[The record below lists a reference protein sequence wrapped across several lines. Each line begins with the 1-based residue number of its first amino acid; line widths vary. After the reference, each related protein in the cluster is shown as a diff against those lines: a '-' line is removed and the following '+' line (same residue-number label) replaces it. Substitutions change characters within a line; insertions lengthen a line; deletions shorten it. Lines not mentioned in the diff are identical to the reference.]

1 MADNIEQTYLY
12 MVTQMGQD
20 QLNFEMPVYDIEG
33 YNSWV
38 DDGKVYVTPEGGSRE
53 TLLYYRSWDQDGD
66 WGSQQGYGR
75 SADSSPCAGLVGRC
89 HYDQQPKPR
98 DSV

>member
-1 MADNIEQTYLY
+1 MRTRTKLFLLPFLLALLLPQSAMADNIEQTYLY

-66 WGSQQGYGR
+66 WGDADGR
-75 SADSSPCAGLVGRC
+75 
-89 HYDQQPKPR
+89 
-98 DSV
+98 